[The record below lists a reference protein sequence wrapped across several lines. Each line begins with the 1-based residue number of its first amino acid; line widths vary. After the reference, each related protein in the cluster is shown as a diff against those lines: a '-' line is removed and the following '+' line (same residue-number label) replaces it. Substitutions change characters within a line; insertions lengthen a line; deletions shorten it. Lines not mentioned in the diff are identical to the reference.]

1 MSIVPD
7 RRIRLHREGLPQ
19 DMSETVA
26 LVLTAALSFCAQPEV
41 FPAFRAFAVAGNGGP
56 YAEALA
62 KLPRAALF
70 ETEAL
75 ISAGVLADLEAT
87 S

>member
-1 MSIVPD
+1 MSLPAQ
-7 RRIRLHREGLPQ
+7 RIRLHMEGLPQ

-26 LVLTAALSFCAQPEV
+26 LVLAATLKFCAQPGT
-41 FPAFRAFAVAGNGGP
+41 FPAFRAYAVRTNVGP

-62 KLPRAALF
+62 KLPRAALI
-70 ETEAL
+70 EIEVMIA
-75 ISAGVLADLEAT
+75 AGVVADLEAT